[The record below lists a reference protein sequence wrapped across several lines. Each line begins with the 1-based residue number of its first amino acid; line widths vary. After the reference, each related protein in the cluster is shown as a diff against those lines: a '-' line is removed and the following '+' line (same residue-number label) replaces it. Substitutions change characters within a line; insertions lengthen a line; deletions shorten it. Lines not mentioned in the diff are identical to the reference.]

1 MADEICE
8 ALLEHSDWFENGG
21 GLPFSMVRRWIE
33 QAPAPHGQ
41 TILRIC
47 SLLAACAEQA
57 KVEQVIKVLEHINF
71 TLDSPI
77 PCPRIAL
84 WNARKIG

>member
-1 MADEICE
+1 MADEICK

-21 GLPFSMVRRWIE
+21 GLPLSMVRRWIE
-33 QAPAPHGQ
+33 QVPAPHGQ

-47 SLLAACAEQA
+47 SLLAVCAEQA
-57 KVEQVIKVLEHINF
+57 KVEQAIKVLEHTNIV
-71 TLDSPI
+71 LGMPI

-84 WNARKIG
+84 WKARQIG

>member
-8 ALLEHSDWFENGG
+8 ALLEHADWFENGG
-21 GLPFSMVRRWIE
+21 ELPLSMVRHWID
-33 QAPAPHGQ
+33 QVPAPPSE

-57 KVEQVIKVLEHINF
+57 KVDKAVEVLERANVR
-71 TLDSPI
+71 LGSPI
-77 PCPRIAL
+77 SCARLAL
-84 WNARKIG
+84 WKAPKIG